1 MIGCHMSLCRS
12 DPGALHTQGR
22 EMVPSVLE
30 GNRWISMGSSVPLK
44 PVVSTLSF
52 VVVDA
57 VVTDLL
63 KVKSRG
69 T

>member
-1 MIGCHMSLCRS
+1 MIGCHTSLCRM

-22 EMVPSVLE
+22 EMVPSVLD
-30 GNRWISMGSSVPLK
+30 GSWWISTGSSVPLK

-57 VVTDLL
+57 MVTDLL